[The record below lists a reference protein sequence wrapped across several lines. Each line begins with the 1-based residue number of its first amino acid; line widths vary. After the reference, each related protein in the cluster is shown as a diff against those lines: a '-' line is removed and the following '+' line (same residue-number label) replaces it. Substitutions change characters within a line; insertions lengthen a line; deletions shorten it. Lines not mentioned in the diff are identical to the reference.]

1 MTGKKTSKL
10 NKLKTGMLIVVSLVC
25 IIGLLAVF
33 SASSMESLSFWEKSI
48 GRQVIWMFLGTLVA
62 TVIYF
67 FKKELLF
74 DLSYWLYGLGL
85 CLILLPYLFPAG
97 GGTHRWLS
105 IWGFNYQPSEIMKII
120 LVLALA
126 KYFSTTEISKSDFK
140 VLVIPLLMTI
150 IPTLIVLNQP
160 DLGTAMIFLLSLFP
174 IMIWAKVD
182 IINIFILVSPI
193 ISVLTAFNFYTF
205 FIWLIFILSVLYIKK
220 IKLWHLVFIVVIN
233 LALGTISPYLWNN
246 LKPYQQKRILT
257 LFDVD
262 SDPQGAGYQVIQSQV
277 AIGSGGVSGKGF
289 GQGKQTHLKFL
300 PEQQTDFIFSV
311 IGEEWGFIGVSLTL
325 LLYFLMVFLGIQAA
339 YNVADQFNSLVIIG
353 LAGILFFHIVINIAM
368 TVGLMPVT
376 GLPLPFLSYGGSFLT
391 SCFIMIGLIFN
402 MSREMELV

>member
-1 MTGKKTSKL
+1 M
-10 NKLKTGMLIVVSLVC
+10 
-25 IIGLLAVF
+25 
-33 SASSMESLSFWEKSI
+33 
-48 GRQVIWMFLGTLVA
+48 
-62 TVIYF
+62 
-67 FKKELLF
+67 
-74 DLSYWLYGLGL
+74 
-85 CLILLPYLFPAG
+85 PYLFPAG

-105 IWGFNYQPSEIMKII
+105 IGGFNYQPSEIMKII

-205 FIWLIFILSVLYIKK
+205 FIWLIFILSVLYLKK

>member
-10 NKLKTGMLIVVSLVC
+10 KKLMAGMLIVVGLVC

-33 SASSMESLSFWEKSI
+33 SASSNENLSFWEKSI
-48 GRQVIWMFLGTLVA
+48 GRQVIWMFLGALLV

-67 FKKELLF
+67 FKKELIF
-74 DLSYWLYGLGL
+74 DMSYWLYGLGIG
-85 CLILLPYLFPAG
+85 LILLPYLFPAG

-105 IWGFNYQPSEIMKII
+105 IGGINYQPSEIMKII
-120 LVLALA
+120 LVLAVA
-126 KYFSTTEISKSDFK
+126 KYFATTEISKSDFK
-140 VLVIPLLMTI
+140 VLIIPLLMTI

-160 DLGTAMIFLLSLFP
+160 DLGTAIIFLLSLFP

-205 FIWLIFILSVLYIKK
+205 FIWLILILSVLYIKK
-220 IKLWHLVFIVVIN
+220 IKLWHLIFIVVIN
-233 LALGTISPYLWNN
+233 LALGTVSPYLWNN
-246 LKPYQQKRILT
+246 LRPYQQKRILT

-325 LLYFLMVFLGIQAA
+325 LLYFLMVFLSIQAA
-339 YNVADQFNSLVIIG
+339 YNVVDQFNALVIIG

-402 MSREMELV
+402 MSREMDLV